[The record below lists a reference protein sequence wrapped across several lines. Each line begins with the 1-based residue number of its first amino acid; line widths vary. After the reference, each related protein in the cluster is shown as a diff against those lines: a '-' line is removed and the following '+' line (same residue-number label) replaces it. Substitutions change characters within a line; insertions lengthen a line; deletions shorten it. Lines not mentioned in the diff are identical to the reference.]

1 VSVNLRCGD
10 GNLKAVE
17 ETRATPAATPR
28 AAGWRWPWLVPG
40 GLVLLLAFL
49 TVNVLADGPLA
60 GTDRRIRDF
69 VHPVATS
76 PGWRWLGY
84 GRLAPV
90 QLVGD
95 LGSTKIAAPVLVV
108 CAVVV
113 AVRFRS
119 LWPLAIAAAGGAL
132 LAGTVIPGKILIGR
146 PGPGYA
152 SLAPGAW
159 GDFPSGHTSTAG
171 VCYGLAVLL
180 LTAGTQAAALRG
192 AAGGRPPGLALRG
205 AAGDQGL
212 RRAAIAATAT
222 VCFLVGAAMVWC
234 DYHWF
239 TDVAAGWA
247 LSALIVWAV
256 WEGQRRWAGGW
267 QRRTDRPALTDGIE
281 EHRAKE
287 HTG

>member
-1 VSVNLRCGD
+1 MCRRTRDLAVSIARRCRD
-10 GNLKAVE
+10 GNLGAVE
-17 ETRATPAATPR
+17 QSRAAPAATPR
-28 AAGWRWPWLVPG
+28 AAGWRSPWLVPG

-49 TVNVLADGPLA
+49 TGNVLADGPLV
-60 GTDRRIRDF
+60 GMDRRIRDA

-76 PGWRWLGY
+76 AGWRWLGY
-84 GRLAPV
+84 GRLAPA
-90 QLVGD
+90 QLAGD
-95 LGSTKIAAPVLVV
+95 LGSTKIAVPVLAV

-119 LWPLAIAAAGGAL
+119 PWPLAIAAAGGAL
-132 LAGTVIPGKILIGR
+132 LAGTVIPAKILIGR

-180 LTAGTQAAALRG
+180 LTAGA
-192 AAGGRPPGLALRG
+192 P
-205 AAGDQGL
+205 
-212 RRAAIAATAT
+212 RRAAIAATAA
-222 VCFLVGAAMVWC
+222 VCFLVGVAMVWC

-256 WEGQRRWAGGW
+256 WRGQRRWADGW
-267 QRRTDRPALTDGIE
+267 QRRTDGTALRDTALPNTGRRSTPDD
-281 EHRAKE
+281 RARA
-287 HTG
+287 